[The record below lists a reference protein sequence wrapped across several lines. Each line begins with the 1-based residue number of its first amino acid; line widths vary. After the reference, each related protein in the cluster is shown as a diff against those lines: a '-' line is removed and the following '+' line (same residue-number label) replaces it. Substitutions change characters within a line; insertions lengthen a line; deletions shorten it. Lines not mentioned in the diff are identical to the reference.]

1 MYQVT
6 NETFVK
12 AVVMF
17 SKKSVKISITNSR
30 KNSKRKQNCS
40 IQNPEF
46 PEL

>member
-30 KNSKRKQNCS
+30 KDSKRKQNFFYS
-40 IQNPEF
+40 KP
-46 PEL
+46 

>member
-17 SKKSVKISITNSR
+17 SKKSVKISIANSR
-30 KNSKRKQNCS
+30 KDSKRKQKFFYS
-40 IQNPEF
+40 KP
-46 PEL
+46 